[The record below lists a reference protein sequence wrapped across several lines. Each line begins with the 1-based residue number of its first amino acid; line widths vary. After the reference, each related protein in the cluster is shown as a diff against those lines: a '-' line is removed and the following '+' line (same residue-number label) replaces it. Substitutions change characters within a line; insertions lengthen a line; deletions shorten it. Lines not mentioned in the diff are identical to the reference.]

1 LIRGNVR
8 ICAFILVGLAAASLA
23 ADLPRSGYV
32 LIVHPS
38 SRAARIDRKFV
49 ADVFLRRATR
59 WPDDTPIHPVD
70 LGPAAPARIR
80 FSQEILS
87 RSVASVRSYWQQ
99 RIFSGQGLPPPE
111 LPDEQDVVSYVVSH
125 PGAIG
130 YVSLGTPMSGAAVLQ
145 VN

>member
-1 LIRGNVR
+1 MR
-8 ICAFILVGLAAASLA
+8 IGAFILVGLTAASVA
-23 ADLPRSGYV
+23 AEQPRSAYV
-32 LIVHPS
+32 LIAHPA
-38 SRAARIDRKFV
+38 SRVSRIDRGFL
-49 ADVFLRRATR
+49 AEVFLRRATR

-70 LGPAAPARIR
+70 LAPESPARIR
-80 FSQEILS
+80 FSQDILS

-111 LPDEQDVVSYVVSH
+111 LSNDEAVVSYVVTH

-130 YVSLGTPMSGAAVLQ
+130 YVAAGTPLSGAALLD

>member
-1 LIRGNVR
+1 MRNP
-8 ICAFILVGLAAASLA
+8 AFIVVALAAAA
-23 ADLPRSGYV
+23 AAAESPRPAYV
-32 LIVHPS
+32 VIVSPGTPV
-38 SRAARIDRKFV
+38 SRVDRKFV
-49 ADVFLRRATR
+49 SEVFLRRVTR

-70 LGPAAPARIR
+70 LGPDARARIR
-80 FSQEILS
+80 FSEDVLS

-111 LPDEQDVVSYVVSH
+111 LPDDEAVVSYVLSH

-130 YVSLGTPMSGAAVLQ
+130 YVAAGTALNGARVLE

>member
-8 ICAFILVGLAAASLA
+8 ICAFILAGLSAATLAAE
-23 ADLPRSGYV
+23 LPRPGYV

-38 SRAARIDRKFV
+38 SRAARVDRKFL

-59 WPDDTPIHPVD
+59 WPDDKPIYPVD
-70 LGPAAPARIR
+70 LGPAAPARVR

-111 LPDEQDVVSYVVSH
+111 FPDEHGVVSYVATH

-130 YVSLGTPMSGAAVLQ
+130 YVPLGTPMNGAAILE

>member
-1 LIRGNVR
+1 LR
-8 ICAFILVGLAAASLA
+8 IGALILVGLVTASLA
-23 ADLPRSGYV
+23 AEPTRPGFV
-32 LIVHPS
+32 LIAHP
-38 SRAARIDRKFV
+38 ARRFSKMDRKFL

-59 WPDDTPIHPVD
+59 WPDDTPVHPVD
-70 LGPAAPARIR
+70 LGPEAPARVR

-111 LPDEQDVVSYVVSH
+111 MPDDHDVVAYVVSH

-130 YVSLGTPMSGAAVLQ
+130 YVAAGTQVNGAAILE

>member
-1 LIRGNVR
+1 VR
-8 ICAFILVGLAAASLA
+8 IRAFILLGLTAASLA
-23 ADLPRSGYV
+23 AEQPRSAYV
-32 LIVHPS
+32 LIAHPA
-38 SRAARIDRKFV
+38 SRISKLDHRFLAEI
-49 ADVFLRRATR
+49 FLRRATR
-59 WPDDTPIHPVD
+59 WPDDTPIQPVD
-70 LGPAAPARIR
+70 LAPDAPARIR

-111 LPDEQDVVSYVVSH
+111 LANDEAVVSYVVSH

-130 YVSLGTPMSGAAVLQ
+130 YVAVGTALNGATSLD